1 MDDWYFFDGIKLDRC
16 RTGKFRPKKLK
27 AIYSNIFTYPID
39 KGAIEALIPGST
51 AYSHLHQTNV
61 KSYAIAGTYGP
72 NAPKSHSSQ
81 ELYYKTIVDPDDF
94 DLDKAFNHMTMTFVG
109 KRTSQL
115 GGLPKHIRN
124 PNSND
129 IPIQSTVYCNTVHE
143 KFFIK
148 EDDDIFTE
156 TNSPHIQKDVIKLLS
171 YSNNKKFATAIG
183 VHDADGSSK

>member
-1 MDDWYFFDGIKLDRC
+1 MDQML
-16 RTGKFRPKKLK
+16 
-27 AIYSNIFTYPID
+27 
-39 KGAIEALIPGST
+39 
-51 AYSHLHQTNV
+51 
-61 KSYAIAGTYGP
+61 
-72 NAPKSHSSQ
+72 PKSHSSQ

-94 DLDKAFNHMTMTFVG
+94 NLDKAFDDSDNDLLVSV
-109 KRTSQL
+109 TSQL
-115 GGLPKHIRN
+115 GGLPKHIRD